1 MFDKHGV
8 LAGHDLT
15 RLRAPLREPL
25 TAVADLERHM
35 DKFLLAAEKLTLA
48 GQGKQPY
55 EYFEASLATVQAF
68 LVVAG
73 SMSTYYAIHPTVD
86 VQTIETFVPQGAT
99 SVYVADCGRITVFW
113 CRDTCS
119 SHLQNHQEGTE
130 RKTSGM
136 DTVWTTTRTTTPR
149 QFCGRRTGTPCGAM
163 GSAISRRRDT
173 TAQCTLACAIQ
184 CQ

>member
-113 CRDTCS
+113 GRDTTTS
-119 SHLQNHQEGTE
+119 PQRQDQKEGKKC
-130 RKTSGM
+130 KTRGM
-136 DTVWTTTRTTTPR
+136 GTAGRQQRAPQHKSRQLCWRRARTS
-149 QFCGRRTGTPCGAM
+149 CGAM
-163 GSAISRRRDT
+163 GPAICHGRDST
-173 TAQCTLACAIQ
+173 P
-184 CQ
+184 